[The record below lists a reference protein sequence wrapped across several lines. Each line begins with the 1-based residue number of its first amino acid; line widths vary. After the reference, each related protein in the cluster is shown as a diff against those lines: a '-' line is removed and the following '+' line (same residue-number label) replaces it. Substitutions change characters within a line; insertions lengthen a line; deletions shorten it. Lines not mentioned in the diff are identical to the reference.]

1 MRTLFRIFKF
11 ALFLLLVVVGAL
23 FIFRGYRQHVTAQA
37 IAIHSTN
44 GIDEAMYVK
53 IGGIEQWVQVRGQDR
68 NNPVLLCLHGG
79 PGATWLPLTA
89 LLSPWEK
96 AFTVVQWDQRGA
108 GKTLEA
114 TGSSVAETMAVDR
127 MTQDGIEVAE
137 FLRRHLNKEKVI
149 LLGHSWGSILGV
161 HMAKQRPD
169 LFFAYVGTGQATNMP
184 RSQQMSYAH
193 VLDEARRQNDSKT
206 VQSLE
211 SIGPPPF
218 DGLKKVAVYF
228 SDLGAYESESDR
240 FAQSALIGRAT
251 FNAPNFSIRDIY
263 NRKKGFEQI
272 PTWQLYQEMLSTD
285 LSSLGYEFKVPVY
298 FFQGAQD
305 DVTETSLVQEYVD
318 KISAPHKEVVLFQD
332 AGHFA
337 VWTMPD
343 RFLEELIRR
352 VRPTAKEL

>member
-1 MRTLFRIFKF
+1 MRTLFKTLKF
-11 ALFLLLVVVGAL
+11 ALVLLLVVVGAV
-23 FIFRGYRQHVTAQA
+23 FIFRAYRQHLTAQA

-53 IGGIEQWVQVRGQDR
+53 IGGIQQWVQIRGQDR

-89 LLSPWEK
+89 LLSPWET

-127 MTQDGIEVAE
+127 MTQDGIEVVE
-137 FLRRHLNKEKVI
+137 FLRHHLNKEKII

-184 RSQQMSYAH
+184 RSQQISYVHA
-193 VLDEARRQNDSKT
+193 LDEARKKNDGKT

-228 SDLGAYESESDR
+228 SDLGAYESEPDR
-240 FAQSALIGRAT
+240 FAQSVLIGRAT

-263 NRKKGFEQI
+263 NRKKGFEEI
-272 PTWQLYQEMLSTD
+272 PTWRLYQEMLSTD

-318 KISAPHKEVVLFQD
+318 KISAPHKEIVLFQD